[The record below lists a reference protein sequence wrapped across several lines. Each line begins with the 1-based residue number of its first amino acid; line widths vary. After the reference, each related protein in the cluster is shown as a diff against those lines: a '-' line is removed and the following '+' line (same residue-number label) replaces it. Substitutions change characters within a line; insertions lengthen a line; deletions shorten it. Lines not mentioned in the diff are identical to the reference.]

1 MPFCVVVV
9 VAEGVVVVV
18 AVVVV
23 GGGVLVVIPA
33 AAKSLLQRLPSQSQE
48 WRAWGGDSPPTVL
61 SSIVSLRHWKNAASE
76 NIEQLRTIHSL
87 PLAACTGQGGRMGE
101 ATCAD

>member
-9 VAEGVVVVV
+9 EVEGVVVVV

-33 AAKSLLQRLPSQSQE
+33 AAKSLLQRSVAQTHCCI
-48 WRAWGGDSPPTVL
+48 WGQILQTNNHFHLLCQLTTKGLTLEVRDL
-61 SSIVSLRHWKNAASE
+61 SRTSSL
-76 NIEQLRTIHSL
+76 EQARSSAL
-87 PLAACTGQGGRMGE
+87 
-101 ATCAD
+101 